1 MYLCKREYKIYLWFV
16 MIGVFSLT
24 GQQEDRKRLAISPFE
39 KLKISSNI
47 EVNLIQSE
55 ANMLL
60 VYGKNSDNI
69 TVSIKNRELKIN
81 LIGGSILNNEKT
93 KIDLYH
99 RSTIEKIL
107 VKKGATLSSKYPFK
121 QEKLIIE
128 AKTNGNISLELFADK
143 LKTKISLGGRVCLNG
158 KVDTHKL
165 EINTSSICE
174 AEKLNTKKTILISK
188 AGAFAYINSK
198 TSLKAKIYGGV
209 IREFGNPE
217 EKDIENRLGGKIYI
231 EK

>member
-1 MYLCKREYKIYLWFV
+1 

-107 VKKGATLSSKYPFK
+107 V
-121 QEKLIIE
+121 
-128 AKTNGNISLELFADK
+128 
-143 LKTKISLGGRVCLNG
+143 
-158 KVDTHKL
+158 
-165 EINTSSICE
+165 
-174 AEKLNTKKTILISK
+174 
-188 AGAFAYINSK
+188 
-198 TSLKAKIYGGV
+198 
-209 IREFGNPE
+209 
-217 EKDIENRLGGKIYI
+217 
-231 EK
+231 

>member
-1 MYLCKREYKIYLWFV
+1 MCLCKRKYKNYLWFV

-81 LIGGSILNNEKT
+81 LIGGNILNNEKT

-107 VKKGATLSSKYPFK
+107 VKNGASLSSKYPFK

-128 AKTNGNISLELFADK
+128 AKTNGNISLELFAEK

-188 AGAFAYINSK
+188 VGAFAYINSK
-198 TSLKAKIYGGV
+198 ESLEAKIYGGV
-209 IREFGNPE
+209 IREFGNPK
-217 EKDIENRLGGKIYI
+217 EKNIENRLGGKIYI

>member
-1 MYLCKREYKIYLWFV
+1 M
-16 MIGVFSLT
+16 
-24 GQQEDRKRLAISPFE
+24 
-39 KLKISSNI
+39 
-47 EVNLIQSE
+47 
-55 ANMLL
+55 
-60 VYGKNSDNI
+60 
-69 TVSIKNRELKIN
+69 
-81 LIGGSILNNEKT
+81 
-93 KIDLYH
+93 
-99 RSTIEKIL
+99 
-107 VKKGATLSSKYPFK
+107 
-121 QEKLIIE
+121 
-128 AKTNGNISLELFADK
+128 
-143 LKTKISLGGRVCLNG
+143 CLNG
-158 KVDTHKL
+158 KVNTHKL

>member
-1 MYLCKREYKIYLWFV
+1 MCLCKRKYKNYLWFV

-24 GQQEDRKRLAISPFE
+24 GQQEERKRLAISPL
-39 KLKISSNI
+39 KNKISSNI

-99 RSTIEKIL
+99 RSKIEKIL
-107 VKKGATLSSKYPFK
+107 VKKGLFIIKIPFQTGKANYRSKNK
-121 QEKLIIE
+121 W
-128 AKTNGNISLELFADK
+128 
-143 LKTKISLGGRVCLNG
+143 
-158 KVDTHKL
+158 
-165 EINTSSICE
+165 
-174 AEKLNTKKTILISK
+174 
-188 AGAFAYINSK
+188 
-198 TSLKAKIYGGV
+198 
-209 IREFGNPE
+209 
-217 EKDIENRLGGKIYI
+217 
-231 EK
+231 